1 MDENIGKRFGR
12 YVIVELDTK
21 RNESLEKHKYRK
33 YYICKCD
40 CGNIRSVEYRELAK
54 GNSKSCG
61 CIRKEQA
68 KERRNYRIGKRYG
81 KLKILSVN
89 DVFTEKYRKKQHTVY
104 YNCICDCGN
113 FCVKNFGV
121 MSSPKRNENYNCGCD
136 TSRLGKRTPIPIG
149 EKFGRLT
156 ILGRDDE
163 RSTHCRT
170 YIKCQCECGKI
181 VSTER
186 YGVIHGTTKSC
197 GCLMRELNS
206 QTMVDNIRKAKKY
219 GASSKWE
226 MDIGKAIEEK
236 LSSTAKITYHGNENK
251 QLFLKTKNGRHCYY
265 DILIEPFN
273 SNRKIIIECNG
284 CRWHPKERIS
294 DWKHPKKPINSRQ
307 QYDIDLEKKNLAE
320 SLGYEVYYIWDDV
333 SDSKNIDYILGVC

>member
-12 YVIVELDTK
+12 YVILESGTK
-21 RNESLEKHKYRK
+21 RNESLEKYKFRK

-40 CGNIRSVEYRELAK
+40 CGNIRSVEHRELIK
-54 GNSKSCG
+54 GKTKSCG

-68 KERRNYRIGKRYG
+68 KERRNAIAGKRFG
-81 KLKILSVN
+81 KIQILSVN
-89 DVFTEKYRKKQHTVY
+89 EVFTEKYRKKCHAVY

-113 FCVKNFGV
+113 FCVKRFSV
-121 MSSPKRNENYNCGCD
+121 LSKSPNRNYNCGCD
-136 TSRLGKRTPIPIG
+136 KSSPGRRKPLPIG
-149 EKFGRLT
+149 EKFGRLI
-156 ILGRDDE
+156 ILGRDNE
-163 RSTHCRT
+163 RSTPFRT
-170 YIKCQCECGKI
+170 YIQCRCDCGKI
-181 VSTER
+181 ISTER
-186 YGVIHGTTKSC
+186 YGVLHGTTKSC

-206 QTMVDNIRKAKKY
+206 RTMINNIQKSKKY

-226 MDIGKAIEEK
+226 MNIGKILEEK
-236 LSSTAKITYHGNENK
+236 ISNIAKISYFGNENK
-251 QLFLKTKNGRHCYY
+251 QLFLKTKNNRHYYY

-294 DWKHPKKPINSRQ
+294 DWKHPKKPINSQQ
-307 QYDIDLEKKNLAE
+307 QYDLDLEKKKILAE

-333 SDSKNIDYILGVC
+333 SDGKNIDYILGVC